1 MKYPKEYLDE
11 IKTRL
16 KVSTVVSK
24 TVSLKKRGKEF
35 VGLSPF
41 KNEKTPSF
49 TVNDEKEFYH
59 CFATSEHGNIFDFI
73 MKTQNLKFGEAVKHL
88 AQLAG
93 MQPYLFS
100 KKDEEREK
108 KWNEYK
114 SIFNE
119 YVDFYHNEL
128 IKNEQHSNA
137 REYLKNRSLSKE
149 NVKKFKIGYVEK
161 NPSIFEQ
168 FKNKYSEQTL
178 VETGLFYLDEKKKIY
193 IERFRG
199 RLIFPINNIT
209 GQPIAL
215 GGRII
220 ENLDYLAKYI
230 NSPETLFFKKGSNLY
245 NLDLARKLS
254 NKLDHIYLVEGYMDV
269 VGLSKNGI
277 DNAVANLGTSLTD
290 KQIQI
295 LNQFFDDI
303 IICFDGDESGYK
315 AALRAAENSI
325 KELKPEKQISFL
337 FLPNKEDPD
346 SYVNKNGKA
355 NFIEFTKQSK
365 LSIHQFIF
373 SHYKKQTE
381 NNPSS
386 MAIFEKRLR
395 DVANTIKDDY
405 IKKYVLEYFLE
416 KIAELTPH
424 SNQKNKKNYKKPTKS
439 LDATKKYYNE
449 SQSLSGV
456 ELKEFS
462 LIYLVINNLNLMQ
475 SNIHLIENI
484 KLFTEVNKKIFN
496 QIIEVLKSENQIA
509 VQDLN
514 LDSQIIEKINK
525 FAPIKYILKNN
536 SEDDQKII
544 ELLED
549 ISRDLMNYDLEFRI
563 QELESKFSVDMNEST
578 FNELKELKKKSRISI
593 NLDKFVM
600 DFYRFDII

>member
-24 TVSLKKRGKEF
+24 SVVLKKRGKEF

-59 CFATSEHGNIFDFI
+59 CFATSEHGNIFDFV
-73 MKTQNLKFGEAVKHL
+73 MKTQNFKFGEAVKHL

-93 MQPYLFS
+93 MQPHMFS
-100 KKDEEREK
+100 KEDEEREK
-108 KWNEYK
+108 KWKEYL
-114 SIFNE
+114 SIYNK

-128 IKNEQHSNA
+128 LKNDTHSNV
-137 REYLKNRSLSKE
+137 RDYLKNRSLRKE
-149 NVKKFKIGYVEK
+149 EVKKFKIGYVEK
-161 NPSIFEQ
+161 NPIFFNELKKE
-168 FKNKYSEQTL
+168 FSEKII
-178 VETGLFYLDEKKKIY
+178 VESGLFYLDEKKRAY
-193 IERFRG
+193 VERFKG
-199 RLIFPINNIT
+199 RLIFPINNIS

-220 ENLDYLAKYI
+220 EKLDYLAKYI
-230 NSPETLFFKKGSNLY
+230 NSPETPFFKKGSNLY

-277 DNAVANLGTSLTD
+277 ENVVANLGTSLTD
-290 KQIQI
+290 RQILT

-315 AALRAAENSI
+315 AAVRAAENSI

-337 FLPNKEDPD
+337 FLPDNEDPD
-346 SYVNKNGKA
+346 SFVNKNNKDHFI
-355 NFIEFTKQSK
+355 NFSKQNK
-365 LSIHQFIF
+365 ISIHQFIF
-373 SHYKKQTE
+373 THYKKQTK

-386 MAIFEKRLR
+386 MAIFDKKLR
-395 DVANTIKDDY
+395 SIATTIKDDY

-416 KIAELTPH
+416 KISDLAPH
-424 SNQKNKKNYKKPTKS
+424 TSQSKKNYFVKKTKTLES
-439 LDATKKYYNE
+439 TKKYFSD
-449 SQSLSGV
+449 SQTLSAV

-475 SNIHLIENI
+475 ENIHLIENI
-484 KLFTEVNKKIFN
+484 KLFTKIN
-496 QIIEVLKSENQIA
+496 IQIFQKVISKLKSGDEILIKELDIDNQLI
-509 VQDLN
+509 D
-514 LDSQIIEKINK
+514 KITK
-525 FAPIKYILKNN
+525 FAPIKHILKNKSDN
-536 SEDDQKII
+536 HHEII

-549 ISRDLMNYDLEFRI
+549 INRDLNNYDLEFRI
-563 QELESKFSVDMNEST
+563 QELESKFSKDLSEAT
-578 FNELKELKKKSRISI
+578 FNELKELKKKQNI
-593 NLDKFVM
+593 N
-600 DFYRFDII
+600 

>member
-24 TVSLKKRGKEF
+24 SVSLKKRGKEY

-59 CFATSEHGNIFDFI
+59 CFATSEHGNIFDFV

-88 AQLAG
+88 ANLAG
-93 MQPYLFS
+93 MQPYMFS
-100 KKDEEREK
+100 KEDEEREK
-108 KWNEYK
+108 KWKEYS

-119 YVDFYHNEL
+119 YVNFYHDEL
-128 IKNEQHSNA
+128 IKNESYSNV
-137 REYLKNRSLSKE
+137 RDYLKNRSLDKDQ
-149 NVKKFKIGYVEK
+149 VKKFKIGYIEK
-161 NPSIFEQ
+161 NPSFFEKL
-168 FKNKYSEQTL
+168 KNDFSEETL
-178 VETGLFYLDEKKKIY
+178 IETGLFYFDEKKKIF

-199 RLIFPINNIT
+199 RLIFPINNIA

-220 ENLDYLAKYI
+220 EKSDYLAKYI
-230 NSPETLFFKKGSNLY
+230 NSPETIFFKKGSNLY

-277 DNAVANLGTSLTD
+277 ENTVANLGTSLTD
-290 KQIQI
+290 RQILI

-337 FLPNKEDPD
+337 FLPDKEDPD
-346 SYVNKNGKA
+346 SFVNKNGK
-355 NFIEFTKQSK
+355 NYFIDFSKQSK
-365 LSIHQFIF
+365 ISIHQFIF
-373 SHYKKQTE
+373 SHYKKLTE

-386 MAIFEKRLR
+386 MAVFDKKLR
-395 DVANTIKDDY
+395 SIANTIKDNF

-416 KIAELTPH
+416 KISELTPYT
-424 SNQKNKKNYKKPTKS
+424 SQNKNNYFIKKTKTLESTKRHFNESKS
-439 LDATKKYYNE
+439 LT
-449 SQSLSGV
+449 GV

-462 LIYLVINNLNLMQ
+462 LLYLVMSNLQLIQ
-475 SNIHLIENI
+475 ENIHLIENI
-484 KLFTEVNKKIFN
+484 KFFTKINKQIFDKI
-496 QIIEVLKSENQIA
+496 ILKLKSEEQLEI
-509 VQDLN
+509 DN
-514 LDSQIIEKINK
+514 LDIDNQLIEKINK
-525 FAPIKYILKNN
+525 FAPIKHILKKKSKN
-536 SEDDQKII
+536 EHEVI
-544 ELLED
+544 ELLDD
-549 ISRDLMNYDLEFRI
+549 ISRDLNNYDLEFRI
-563 QELESKFSVDMNEST
+563 QDLESKFSKDLSQAT
-578 FNELKELKKKSRISI
+578 FNELKELKKKQ
-593 NLDKFVM
+593 NLN
-600 DFYRFDII
+600 

>member
-24 TVSLKKRGKEF
+24 LVAIKKRGKEF

-49 TVNDEKEFYH
+49 TVNDEKEFFH
-59 CFATSEHGNIFDFI
+59 CFATSEHGNIFDFV

-93 MQPYLFS
+93 MQPYVFS
-100 KKDEEREK
+100 KHDEEREK
-108 KWNEYK
+108 KWKEYL
-114 SIFNE
+114 SIYE
-119 YVDFYHNEL
+119 QYVDFYHNEL
-128 IKNEQHSNA
+128 LKNEIYSNA
-137 REYLKNRSLSKE
+137 RDYLKNRYLSKE
-149 NVKKFKIGYVEK
+149 EVKKFKIGFIEK
-161 NPSIFEQ
+161 NPSFFEKLKKK
-168 FKNKYSEQTL
+168 FSEETL
-178 VETGLFYLDEKKKIY
+178 VDSGLFYLDEKKKIY
-193 IERFRG
+193 VERFRG
-199 RLIFPINNIT
+199 RLIFPINNIS

-220 ENLDYLAKYI
+220 EKLDYLAKYI
-230 NSPETLFFKKGSNLY
+230 NSPETGFFKKGSNLY

-254 NKLDHIYLVEGYMDV
+254 NKVDHIYLVEGYMDV

-277 DNAVANLGTSLTD
+277 ENVVANLGTSLTD
-290 KQIQI
+290 KQILT

-315 AALRAAENSI
+315 AALRAAENAI

-337 FLPNKEDPD
+337 FLPDKEDPD
-346 SYVNKNGKA
+346 SYVNKHGKN
-355 NFIEFTKQSK
+355 NFVDFTKQSK

-373 SHYKKQTE
+373 KHYKKQTK

-386 MAIFEKRLR
+386 MAIFEKKLR
-395 DVANTIKDDY
+395 SIANSIKDDL

-416 KIAELTPH
+416 KIDELTPH
-424 SNQKNKKNYKKPTKS
+424 SNQNKNKFYIKKRKS
-439 LDATKKYYNE
+439 LDSTKKYYNE
-449 SQSLSGV
+449 SRSLTGI

-462 LIYLVINNLNLMQ
+462 LLYLIINNLTLLQ

-484 KLFTEVNKKIFN
+484 KIFTQVNKQILEL
-496 QIIEVLKSENQIA
+496 IIEKLRLGKQITTEN
-509 VQDLN
+509 LS
-514 LDSQIIEKINK
+514 LDKQLLDKINK
-525 FAPIKYILKNN
+525 FAPIKNILKNKSN
-536 SEDDQKII
+536 DDSEII

-549 ISRDLMNYDLEFRI
+549 ISRDLMNFDLEFRI
-563 QELESKFSVDMNEST
+563 KELESKFSKDMSETT
-578 FNELKELKKKSRISI
+578 FNELKELKKKQNI
-593 NLDKFVM
+593 N
-600 DFYRFDII
+600 